1 MSEEPPALAFKDLTR
16 DFPIGLR
23 GYKLRALE
31 KVSFNI
37 PAKGIYGL
45 LGPNG
50 SGKSASIKIILGL
63 LSPSSGRCE
72 VFGEKA
78 GSQQSKKKLGYLP
91 ENPHFPSF
99 LTGKELVEYFAGL
112 SGISGKLAKK
122 NSEEVIQL
130 VGMENAANR
139 KVRTYSKGMLQRI
152 GLAQALVHNPDILI
166 LDEPLSGLDP
176 EGTQEVIDVL
186 MELRNKGKTILISSH
201 LLSRVEEVCDRVAIL
216 HKGRLIKEGN
226 LMDLI
231 EDESKTTSIQIS
243 GFQSKETLE
252 SVTRFLE
259 RENLEVQSIDT
270 IKRPLDEVFIEILKK
285 DRELHQ

>member
-1 MSEEPPALAFKDLTR
+1 MSEEPPAIAFKDLTR

-31 KVSFNI
+31 KVSFDV

-50 SGKSASIKIILGL
+50 SGKSTSIKIILGL

-72 VFGEKA
+72 VFGETA

-99 LTGKELVEYFAGL
+99 LTGEELVEYFAGL
-112 SGISGKLAKK
+112 SGISGKLARK
-122 NSEEVIQL
+122 NSEEVLQL

-152 GLAQALVHNPDILI
+152 GLAQALVHNPEILI

-186 MELRNKGKTILISSH
+186 MELRNKGKTILVSSH
-201 LLSRVEEVCDRVAIL
+201 LLSRVEEICDRVAIL
-216 HKGRLIKEGN
+216 HKGRLIKEGH
-226 LMDLI
+226 LMDLL
-231 EDESKTTSIQIS
+231 EDESKATSIQIS
-243 GFQSKETLE
+243 GFQSMETLE
-252 SVTRFLE
+252 SVTRLLE

>member
-1 MSEEPPALAFKDLTR
+1 MSEEPPAIAFKDLTR

-50 SGKSASIKIILGL
+50 SGKSTSIKIILGL

-72 VFGEKA
+72 VFGVKA

-99 LTGKELVEYFAGL
+99 LTGKELVEYFAVL

-231 EDESKTTSIQIS
+231 EDKSKTTSIQIS